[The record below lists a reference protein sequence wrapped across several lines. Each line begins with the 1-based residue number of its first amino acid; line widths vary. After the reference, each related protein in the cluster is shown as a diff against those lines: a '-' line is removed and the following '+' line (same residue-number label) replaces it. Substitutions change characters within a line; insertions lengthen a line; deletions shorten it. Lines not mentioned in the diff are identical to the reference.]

1 MSSWVIPSFI
11 FCFFY
16 SIDFLSKSWVLEH
29 KIMLPLFLARL
40 FGVIDLWIELVYNS
54 GAAWGTLSE
63 YSSYLVVARILIT
76 AFVLYQCILSATVYR
91 RAAFS
96 LVLAGAMGNLSD
108 TFLYQKVVDMIHF
121 TFFGQSFGIFNVADA
136 SIFLGI
142 VALFFAKKVD

>member
-1 MSSWVIPSFI
+1 
-11 FCFFY
+11 
-16 SIDFLSKSWVLEH
+16 
-29 KIMLPLFLARL
+29 MLPLFLARL